1 MAQDAQKMVNVLIKT
16 QFKLRFQTKEREGA
30 GGRERNITT
39 RHKIK
44 LRHQSFWHRK
54 LRKRLKIKCCVF
66 EPSQSLVDKEEE
78 EETAHF
84 HLLCVLIILF

>member
-1 MAQDAQKMVNVLIKT
+1 MAQDAQKMVNFLIKT

-39 RHKIK
+39 RHKIM

-54 LRKRLKIKCCVF
+54 LRK
-66 EPSQSLVDKEEE
+66 
-78 EETAHF
+78 
-84 HLLCVLIILF
+84 